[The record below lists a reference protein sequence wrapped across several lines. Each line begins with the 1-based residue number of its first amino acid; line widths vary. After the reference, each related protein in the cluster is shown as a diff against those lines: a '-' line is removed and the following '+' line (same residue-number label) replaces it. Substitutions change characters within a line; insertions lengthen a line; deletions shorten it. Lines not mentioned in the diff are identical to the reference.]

1 MIIRTTLVLG
11 AALMVVLALVGCGG
25 KKAEQAE
32 SNAAPGATPAVTPP
46 AAAAPFV
53 VPADLDQGP
62 RAGESPVDQSLV
74 AQGQLLFSS
83 KTCATCHGFGK
94 KIQCPDLKPVAMQ
107 RTERWLEAQIMH
119 PDVMTKQDPASI
131 QLMKQYSLQMPNM
144 NLTQDQAKAL
154 IEYIKK
160 NGK

>member
-1 MIIRTTLVLG
+1 MRITLVAG
-11 AALMVVLALVGCGG
+11 AILLFALALAGCGG

-32 SNAAPGATPAVTPP
+32 STTPP
-46 AAAAPFV
+46 TPEASPAGGAFV
-53 VPADLDQGP
+53 VPPDLDQGP
-62 RAGESPVDQSLV
+62 RAGESPVDEALA
-74 AQGQLLFSS
+74 AQGAELFTS

-94 KIQCPDLKPVAMQ
+94 KVQCPDLKPVAMQ

-119 PDVMTKQDPASI
+119 PDVMTKEDPMAKE
-131 QLMKQYSLQMPNM
+131 LMAQYTLQMPNL
-144 NLTQDQAKAL
+144 NLAQDQAKAL